1 MLAFLPAS
9 ERDALLAMGELERL
23 TSKTLTSKQTLVRQL
38 EDVAKRGYALSL
50 EEEEL
55 GANAVA
61 VPLFSRMREVVGGL
75 AIWGPAPRL
84 TRDRLEGIGARLLK
98 ETARFPADAL

>member
-1 MLAFLPAS
+1 
-9 ERDALLAMGELERL
+9 MGELERL

-84 TRDRLEGIGARLLK
+84 TRDRLDRIGGHLLK
-98 ETARFPADAL
+98 RNGTIFRGCAVGRLIRYYRSYG